1 MLDSKKLDIMKS
13 IYTILF
19 AGLLVFSCDVLEPEP
34 QQSLDASTALVDAG
48 SADGILS
55 GAYSLMQDIDYYG
68 LEYILNNDLLA
79 DNAVFE
85 GFFDSQLELDQK
97 AVPITNIFLEDV
109 WPDIYIVISSANLL
123 ITGVDNIDD
132 PALDRDAV
140 VGEAHAIRALGY
152 FDLLRYFGE
161 HFDTSSE
168 FGLPVILE
176 PIPNNDFTQIPNLPR
191 SSVAEVYDQIISD
204 LDVAI
209 SLLSN
214 DDTGRMNYWAA
225 LSLRAR
231 VNLYRQA
238 YDQAFA
244 DADSVIARAPFALE
258 ADLNDVF
265 FTTDASSES
274 IFEVEFNEQDQSEY
288 NTYLFRRDEYNVDT
302 TLLNS
307 FEEGDVRATFFTNI
321 RGRDRTTKYSDNT
334 NANNA
339 KVFRLAE
346 LYLIRSEAAVFASGD
361 PNAGTADL
369 NVIRN
374 RAGLEDLDAI
384 ATTENYVD
392 ALLYE
397 RRAELNFEG
406 HRFFD
411 LVRLGRAEEV
421 LGLESFRR
429 VLPIPRNELQVSDA
443 LAQNPNY
450 PTD

>member
-1 MLDSKKLDIMKS
+1 
-13 IYTILF
+13 
-19 AGLLVFSCDVLEPEP
+19 
-34 QQSLDASTALVDAG
+34 
-48 SADGILS
+48 
-55 GAYSLMQDIDYYG
+55 MQDPDYYG
-68 LEYILNNDLLA
+68 LEYVLNNDLLA

-85 GFFDSQLELDQK
+85 GFFDSQLELDQR
-97 AVPITNIFLEDV
+97 AVPITNAWIEST
-109 WPDIYIVISSANLL
+109 WPDIYSVISSANLL
-123 ITGVDNIDD
+123 INGLDEIDD
-132 PALDRDAV
+132 PALDRNAV
-140 VGEAHAIRALGY
+140 LGEAHAVRALAY

-161 HFDTSSE
+161 HYDNSSE
-168 FGLPVILE
+168 FGVPLLLE
-176 PIPNNDFTQIPNLPR
+176 PIPDNDFNQIPDLPR
-191 SSVAEVYDQIISD
+191 SSVSEVYEQVISD

-209 SLLSN
+209 SLLDGSG
-214 DDTGRMNYWAA
+214 DTGTMNYWAA

-231 VNLYRQA
+231 VNLYRGA
-238 YDQAFA
+238 YAEAFA
-244 DADSVIARAPFALE
+244 DADSVISRGPFVLE
-258 ADLNDVF
+258 PDLNDVY

-274 IFEVEFNEQDQSEY
+274 IFEVEFNEQDQSDY
-288 NTYLFRRDEYNVDT
+288 NTFLFRRDEYNVDT

-307 FEEGDVRATFFTNI
+307 FEEGDIRSTFFTNS

-346 LYLIRSEAAVFASGD
+346 LYLIRSEAAVFATGD

-374 RAGLEDLDAI
+374 RAGLEDLDPI
-384 ATTENYVD
+384 STTNDYLD

-421 LGLESFRR
+421 LGLEPFRR

-443 LAQNPNY
+443 LLQNPGYATN
-450 PTD
+450 